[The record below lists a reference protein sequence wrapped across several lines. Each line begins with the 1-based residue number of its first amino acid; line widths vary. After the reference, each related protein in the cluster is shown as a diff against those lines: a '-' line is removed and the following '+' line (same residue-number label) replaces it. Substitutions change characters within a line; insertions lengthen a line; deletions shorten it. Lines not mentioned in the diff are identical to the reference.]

1 MSAVYLLLN
10 PSQVPQVVVLEAA
23 PESPVLLHK
32 QAKGLPYH
40 FLFGKILVS
49 EAT

>member
-10 PSQVPQVVVLEAA
+10 ASQVPQVVVLEAA

-32 QAKGLPYH
+32 QAKGFPYH
-40 FLFGKILVS
+40 FLPGKTLVS